1 MSIQNNKVQEEEKPA
16 TAEPVKVMLADDDK
30 DDQEVFHD
38 ALKETDVPAEL
49 TTVNNGQEL
58 IDKLKDPSEPNPDII
73 FLDINM
79 PVKNGLKCLE
89 EIKTD
94 DTLKDIPTVILSTSD
109 NTKDVERTFSAG
121 ANLYVPKPFS
131 FRNMVL
137 LLKKIFML
145 KWTGDLFKPLRKSF
159 LMSEKNL
166 PGNNLKS

>member
-1 MSIQNNKVQEEEKPA
+1 MSIQIDKDQKEEKPGND
-16 TAEPVKVMLADDDK
+16 EPVKVMLADDDK

-49 TTVNNGQEL
+49 TTVDNGQEL
-58 IDKLKDPSEPNPDII
+58 IDKLKDPSVPNPDII

-79 PVKNGLKCLE
+79 PVKNGLDCLE

-94 DTLKDIPTVILSTSD
+94 ETLKDIPTVILSTSD
-109 NTKDVERTFSAG
+109 NVKDVEQTFNAG

-145 KWTGDLFKPLRKSF
+145 KWAGALFKPRRKSF

-166 PGNNLKS
+166 SDEG